1 MPRTMGTTEAQ
12 EFPALQAAMASRY
25 AFERELGRGGM
36 AVVYL
41 ARDLKHGRQVAIKV
55 LRPEVAAAVGPDR
68 FLREIEIASK
78 LTHPHILPLH
88 DSGEAHGFLYYVM
101 PFVAGESLRTKL
113 KRERRLSLDEA
124 LDIACDVAGALD
136 YAHGRGVVH
145 RDIKPENILL
155 EEGHAVVADFGVA
168 LAVTESVGP
177 ALTETGRTVGTPEY
191 MSPEQA
197 CAEEVIDGRS
207 DLYALGCV
215 VYEMLGGQ
223 PPFVAPTARAVLARH
238 MMDSVPSLLA
248 LRPDIPAPVRRA
260 VVKALAKE
268 REDRFARLRD
278 FATALR
284 AQVEPEEDA
293 AIQSIAVLPFVN
305 VSADPELE
313 YLSDGISE
321 EIINALT
328 KVQRLRVAART
339 SSFAFKNTNQDIRSV
354 GGHLNVQHVLEG
366 SVRTSG
372 SRLRVTAQ
380 LINVADG
387 YHLWSERYDRNM
399 QDVFTIQDEIA
410 ENIVRALRVL
420 LSDDERQALRRAPT
434 RDVKAYEYYLRGRQF
449 FHQARKKS
457 LQYALEMFN
466 RAIEIDPDFALA
478 YAGVADCYTTLNMFY
493 PSEGDVE
500 RADTASLRALELDP
514 DLPEARSARAWAL
527 SLAKRY
533 DEAGR
538 EFQAAIALDPMLF
551 EARYFYARTCFQHGK
566 LEDAARLFEEAC
578 RIREDYQ
585 ARFFAAQS
593 RAALGQEVD
602 ARAGYRQALAVVQE
616 HLALNPDD
624 PRAATMCAVALC
636 RLGQPEEGLRW
647 AQRAVEIDP
656 EDAGVCYNVAC
667 LYALEG
673 QTDKALSCLEEAI
686 GRGFGRKDWIEHDPD
701 LDSLRGEPRFQ
712 ALLWQE

>member
-1 MPRTMGTTEAQ
+1 MRPDTTAP
-12 EFPALQAAMASRY
+12 EFPAFQEALAGRY
-25 AFERELGRGGM
+25 TFERELGRGGM

-41 ARDLKHGRQVAIKV
+41 ARDLKHDRQVAIKV
-55 LRPEVAAAVGPDR
+55 LRPEVAAAVGPER
-68 FLREIEIASK
+68 FLREIEIAAQ

-88 DSGEAHGFLYYVM
+88 DSGEANGFLYYVM
-101 PFVAGESLRTKL
+101 PFVSGESLRARL
-113 KRERRLSLDEA
+113 KRERRLPLDEA

-168 LAVTESVGP
+168 RAVTGFVGP

-223 PPFVAPTARAVLARH
+223 PPFTAPTARAVLARH
-238 MMDSVPSLLA
+238 MMDSAPSLQA

-260 VVKALAKE
+260 VMKALAKE

-278 FATALR
+278 FAAALR
-284 AQVEPEEDA
+284 ADAEPDEDA

-328 KVQRLRVAART
+328 KIQRLRVAART
-339 SSFAFKNTNQDIRSV
+339 SSFGFKNTKEDIRSV
-354 GGHLNVQHVLEG
+354 GQHLGVQHVLEG
-366 SVRTSG
+366 SVRISG
-372 SRLRVTAQ
+372 SHLRVTAQ

-387 YHLWSERYDRNM
+387 YHLWSERYDREM

-410 ENIVRALRVL
+410 KNIVRALRVL
-420 LSDDERQALRRAPT
+420 LSEDERRALRRAPT
-434 RDVKAYEYYLRGRQF
+434 SNVKAYQYYLRGRQF

-466 RAIEIDPDFALA
+466 RAIEIDTDFALA

-493 PSEGDVE
+493 PSEHDVE
-500 RADTASLRALELDP
+500 RADAASLRALELDP

-533 DEAGR
+533 DEAER
-538 EFQAAIALDPMLF
+538 EFQAAIALDPKLF
-551 EARYFYARTCFQHGK
+551 EAWYFYARTCFQEGK
-566 LEDAARLFEEAC
+566 LDDAARLFEEAC
-578 RIREDYQ
+578 EVREDYQ

-593 RAALGQEVD
+593 HAALGHEAD
-602 ARAGYRQALAVVQE
+602 ARAGYQRALEVVQE

-686 GRGFGRKDWIEHDPD
+686 ERGFGRKDWIEHDPD
-701 LDSLRGEPRFQ
+701 LDSLRGEPRFH